1 MATSYEL
8 KGSIMIWKPDTTS
21 TTAKKAMED
30 YEDGTYFFGKG
41 STKKWT
47 RIEAGGDTIEEINK
61 AMTYGTTK
69 ITDVTNAGEEEA
81 IHKALNKEWN
91 DAFKEDNPIPKIIE
105 IIKKHDK
112 EFSFRSTLINLKAEE
127 AASKTSVNISGIHA
141 LKLCD
146 LFKVTYEK
154 EPYRLKHV
162 GWEELTSVVTP
173 DLLSATILP
182 APNSLAVSTTSNAAK
197 YVDLIFIYATL
208 AEFINW
214 CIDKLN
220 DAVDSRALS
229 QIRFGLMSTDGS
241 LKSDKA
247 TFTGGS
253 MVGGSGPES
262 MELVKKAILGYSV
275 DFKNYMFGGIPAH
288 FDMSYS
294 SVGGTHATSVNKVD
308 PIDKNRYVANTTKRI
323 SEPNANRSSDFFAK
337 AFQEIQQGA
346 KNKKI
351 ELGDD
356 LVKKINDA
364 IEELRKQEETLLDA
378 FDKGVVGTVAN
389 RVNGDKE
396 ITTDNV
402 NADDE
407 KAYKAL
413 FSTVD
418 SIARKESRLY
428 TALVALLGRVAPGYY
443 LPSFVGTP
451 IVSKSIFP

>member
-1 MATSYEL
+1 MDL
-8 KGSIMIWKPDTTS
+8 KGSIMIWKADGGKDAQTNM
-21 TTAKKAMED
+21 KD
-30 YEDGTYFFGKG
+30 YDAGTYFFGKG
-41 STKKWT
+41 STQEWT
-47 RIEAGGDTIEEINK
+47 RIEAGDDTIEKIDGE
-61 AMTYGTTK
+61 MTYGTTIIK
-69 ITDVTNAGEEEA
+69 QDVTKVADEKA
-81 IHKALNKEWN
+81 IHKELNKEWN
-91 DAFKEDNPIPKIIE
+91 TAFKEDNPIPSIIN

-127 AASKTSVNISGIHA
+127 AKPKATPIPISGIHA

-173 DLLSATILP
+173 DLLSAAILP
-182 APNSLAVSTTSNAAK
+182 APNSLAVSTTSKAAK

-208 AEFINW
+208 AELINW
-214 CIDKLN
+214 CVDKLN
-220 DAVDSRALS
+220 AAVDSRALS

-294 SVGGTHATSVNKVD
+294 SIGGTHATSVNKID

-351 ELGDD
+351 ELEDG

-364 IEELRKQEETLLDA
+364 IGELRKQEETLLDA

-396 ITTDNV
+396 ITAAYV